1 VTYHDGSI
9 ISLGDI
15 VTIPIPSGTAKA
27 RVVMLGDTY
36 EHLDIDR
43 KFVEWVERDRVL
55 EASSVVIEWLGAN
68 PFAHE
73 DPRYAPVGNY
83 MSSPQMITL
92 NTRPNHGQ
100 LLALAMTLIEGLKG
114 VRAYY

>member
-1 VTYHDGSI
+1 VTYHHGSI

-55 EASSVVIEWLGAN
+55 EASSVVVAGIA
-68 PFAHE
+68 AI
-73 DPRYAPVGNY
+73 D
-83 MSSPQMITL
+83 S
-92 NTRPNHGQ
+92 
-100 LLALAMTLIEGLKG
+100 
-114 VRAYY
+114 